1 MDIPLLL
8 EELDAL
14 GAHLRLEIG
23 VRRGSRGRGAA
34 AVVIFYASSWAE
46 FHAEGLETVAPR
58 TDYKRKIETYHWVMD
73 RQKPTTEKRWLR
85 SRRSQRIELNV
96 PLVVYRARGEGPQFY
111 ESTETLVV
119 SAHGA
124 LIALTDLVAP
134 WQKLRMQNL
143 NTGENLECRVVSVK
157 KAQIG
162 PPRVAVE
169 FMQATPDFWR
179 IAFPPAD
186 WKSAV

>member
-1 MDIPLLL
+1 MD
-8 EELDAL
+8 
-14 GAHLRLEIG
+14 
-23 VRRGSRGRGAA
+23 S
-34 AVVIFYASSWAE
+34 
-46 FHAEGLETVAPR
+46 
-58 TDYKRKIETYHWVMD
+58 
-73 RQKPTTEKRWLR
+73 QKPASEKRWLR

-134 WQKLRMQNL
+134 RQKLRMQNPD
-143 NTGENLECRVVSVK
+143 TGENLECRVVSVK

-162 PPRVAVE
+162 PPMVAVE
-169 FMQATPDFWR
+169 FMQATPGFWR

>member
-1 MDIPLLL
+1 MN
-8 EELDAL
+8 
-14 GAHLRLEIG
+14 
-23 VRRGSRGRGAA
+23 
-34 AVVIFYASSWAE
+34 
-46 FHAEGLETVAPR
+46 
-58 TDYKRKIETYHWVMD
+58 

-96 PLVVYRARGEGPQFY
+96 PLVVYRAPGQGQLFY
-111 ESTETLVV
+111 ESTQTLVV

-124 LIALTDLVAP
+124 LIGLTDVVAP
-134 WQKLRMQNL
+134 RQKLRMQNA
-143 NTGENLECRVVSVK
+143 NTGENLECQVVSVR

-169 FMQATPDFWR
+169 FMQARPGFWR